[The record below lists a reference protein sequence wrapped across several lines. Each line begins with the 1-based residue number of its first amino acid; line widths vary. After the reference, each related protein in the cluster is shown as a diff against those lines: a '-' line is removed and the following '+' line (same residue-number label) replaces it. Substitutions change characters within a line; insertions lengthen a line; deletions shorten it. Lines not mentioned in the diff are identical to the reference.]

1 MKLTNKEK
9 EDLKLSIQGEN
20 VMIKRLRSMM
30 MSFLMIACTGLILA
44 LTVLKSYPGW
54 RTAGYAVGGIFGVLT
69 LMCLLSLR
77 NGRKHLLASIQRLES
92 SK

>member
-1 MKLTNKEK
+1 MKLTNREK
-9 EDLKLSIQGEN
+9 EELKLSIQSEN

-30 MSFLMIACTGLILA
+30 MSFLMIALTGLVLA
-44 LTVLKSYPGW
+44 LTVLKSYSGW
-54 RTAGYAVGGIFGVLT
+54 RITCFVVFGIFGVLT